1 MAIVGIDTALFGVP
15 DMAQT
20 ARFFE
25 DMGLPVFRRSADE
38 VHFRLEEGSNLI
50 VRHADHPSVP
60 RSVLCPGGMQE
71 IILGVDTQ
79 QSLDALVADLG
90 RDRDVKPGA
99 DGAHRFLSDCGIPL
113 GLRVFNRRKVQ
124 FAPDPVN
131 AAGNIQRF
139 NQLRKWRRRAQPK
152 TINHFVFAVKD
163 FRKSFAFFRD
173 RLGFRL
179 TDYQTDIG
187 IYSRFDGAF
196 EHHNMF
202 LADCTLPG
210 MPGKPGFHHIN
221 FGLEDIDEVMVGAN
235 YMTRRGWQPGF
246 LGNGR
251 HRISSALFSYWKIPG
266 GGEGE
271 FGADTDYVDDGWQP
285 RQWEFRFGT
294 AIWMQQLVDFMF
306 EEPAWDVKF
315 LDDASL
321 TGDRS

>member
-1 MAIVGIDTALFGVP
+1 MAIVGIDTALFGVR

-179 TDYQTDIG
+179 T
-187 IYSRFDGAF
+187 
-196 EHHNMF
+196 
-202 LADCTLPG
+202 LPG